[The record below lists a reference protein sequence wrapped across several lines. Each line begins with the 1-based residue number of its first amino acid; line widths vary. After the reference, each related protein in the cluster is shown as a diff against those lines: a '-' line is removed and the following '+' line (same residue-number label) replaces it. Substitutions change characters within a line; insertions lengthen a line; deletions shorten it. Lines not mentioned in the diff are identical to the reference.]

1 MTPEP
6 VAATETKSNAKTIHC
21 ANVKPNKLRIFISL
35 VGSESCTRRIREQA
49 YYAALLQPEQ
59 DVVDGFA
66 RSAPNLCD
74 RSGEWDRL
82 ETTSIARHSVGRG
95 CAKRRTAFYHRRR
108 RG

>member
-1 MTPEP
+1 M
-6 VAATETKSNAKTIHC
+6 TETNY
-21 ANVKPNKLRIFISL
+21 
-35 VGSESCTRRIREQA
+35 RETPPCFA
-49 YYAALLQPEQ
+49 RDDTAGAGLGQPEQ

-82 ETTSIARHSVGRG
+82 ETTRSARHSVGCGR
-95 CAKRRTAFYHRRR
+95 AKRRTAFYHRRR